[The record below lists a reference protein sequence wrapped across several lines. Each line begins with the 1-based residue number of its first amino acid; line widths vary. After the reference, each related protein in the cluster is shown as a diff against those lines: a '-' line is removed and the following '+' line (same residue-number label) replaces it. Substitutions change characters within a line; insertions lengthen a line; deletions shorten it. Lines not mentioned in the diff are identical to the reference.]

1 MSLITIKETIE
12 KIEAGNK
19 SMPVEDKQ
27 YVVQFAFKTNDKE
40 LTESLLDELS
50 KKDCDREKVKA
61 KYDAIIDLKPKWLE
75 HIENLLV
82 AIEMYRLEEK
92 KASQRLMEILGAHNI
107 DVSLEELKCEDTSI
121 IKEKVVKGM
130 SL

>member
-12 KIEAGNK
+12 KIEAKNK

-50 KKDCDREKVKA
+50 KEESDREAVKA

-92 KASQRLMEILGAHNI
+92 KASQRLVELLKAHNI
-107 DVSLEELKCEDTSI
+107 DVSIEELRCEDTSI
-121 IKEKVVKGM
+121 IKERVVKSM